1 MYQKWRMKMYISTF
15 KFNKLRLLRNMDEI
29 HKIVMKMFNGNRS
42 KENVLYVIMDSK
54 SERSVNIIIQS
65 DNKPQN
71 IPDGF
76 VLLNSKKCDD
86 RIDSIKNGNIVRI
99 YGTIE
104 PTKRDRKQQLN
115 KNSRQLLKLPEERKK
130 WLQKKFSSAGELI
143 AVNEVGKTNV
153 SVIKKT
159 GDAHKSSF
167 FSYECLLYITDKDAL
182 KQLLRSGVGRSKAYG
197 AGLFLI
203 LSVYDQ

>member
-1 MYQKWRMKMYISTF
+1 MYISTF
-15 KFNKLRLLRNMDEI
+15 KFNKLRLLRNMDDI
-29 HKIVMKMFNGNRS
+29 HKLIMKMFEGNRFE
-42 KENVLYVIMDSK
+42 ENVLYTVMDSRTK
-54 SERSVNIIIQS
+54 SFSNNFVNFIVQS
-65 DNKPQN
+65 DKKPQN
-71 IPDGF
+71 IPKGF
-76 VLLNSKKCDD
+76 DLLNSKKCDD

-104 PTKRDRKQQLN
+104 PTKRDRNQQLN

-130 WLQKKFSSAGELI
+130 WLQKRFSSAGELI

-167 FSYECLLYITDKDAL
+167 FSYECLLYVTDKDAL
-182 KQLLRSGVGRSKAYG
+182 KQLLHSGVGRSKAYG